1 MLQGSQ
7 VAHIGTTGELFRVA
21 PNIVELNLGFNL
33 LASWSEVLKLSA
45 ELPLLEHLTLSGNIL
60 SYDVDVDAPRVVFPT
75 VHTLVMNQTH
85 TSSWV
90 DLLRICR
97 DHFPALRQLHAA
109 SNAITNQAMQLDAAS
124 PLSCSSAVEVLDLS
138 HNELSDWSSL
148 TASIGSWPRLH
159 TLSLN
164 GNRLVQV
171 DPPSASSRSFAAL
184 SSLSL
189 SDNAIVA
196 WSSVDALNAFPSLEA
211 LRLTKNPLLTNVGAA
226 EARMLVVARCAA
238 LQVFNSSDIRPK
250 ERQDAEQMYLRRILH
265 EQSSLPAGSDK
276 VIQLTHPRLA
286 QLQALYP
293 DIHAAHEA
301 ATTGL
306 GTTGSGGGPAALA
319 KSLAKV
325 TFVVMSMNAT
335 TMDSMVKS
343 LPLSMTVAQVKAVV
357 EKKYG
362 LRPAEHQLSFRASKK
377 AMPIALDDDGGE
389 LGYFGVQDGGEL
401 LINDIW

>member
-1 MLQGSQ
+1 MFMSSSTQK
-7 VAHIGTTGELFRVA
+7 
-21 PNIVELNLGFNL
+21 
-33 LASWSEVLKLSA
+33 VLKLSA

-189 SDNAIVA
+189 SDNA
-196 WSSVDALNAFPSLEA
+196 VDALNAFPSLEA

-226 EARMLVVARCAA
+226 EARM
-238 LQVFNSSDIRPK
+238 
-250 ERQDAEQMYLRRILH
+250 
-265 EQSSLPAGSDK
+265 

-325 TFVVMSMNAT
+325 TFV
-335 TMDSMVKS
+335 
-343 LPLSMTVAQVKAVV
+343 
-357 EKKYG
+357 
-362 LRPAEHQLSFRASKK
+362 
-377 AMPIALDDDGGE
+377 
-389 LGYFGVQDGGEL
+389 
-401 LINDIW
+401 

>member
-1 MLQGSQ
+1 MFMSSSTQK
-7 VAHIGTTGELFRVA
+7 
-21 PNIVELNLGFNL
+21 
-33 LASWSEVLKLSA
+33 VLKLSA

-60 SYDVDVDAPRVVFPT
+60 SYDVDVDAPLVVFPT

-189 SDNAIVA
+189 SDNA
-196 WSSVDALNAFPSLEA
+196 VDAVNSFPSLEA

-250 ERQDAEQMYLRRILH
+250 
-265 EQSSLPAGSDK
+265 
-276 VIQLTHPRLA
+276 
-286 QLQALYP
+286 
-293 DIHAAHEA
+293 
-301 ATTGL
+301 
-306 GTTGSGGGPAALA
+306 
-319 KSLAKV
+319 
-325 TFVVMSMNAT
+325 
-335 TMDSMVKS
+335 
-343 LPLSMTVAQVKAVV
+343 
-357 EKKYG
+357 
-362 LRPAEHQLSFRASKK
+362 
-377 AMPIALDDDGGE
+377 
-389 LGYFGVQDGGEL
+389 
-401 LINDIW
+401 

>member
-1 MLQGSQ
+1 MSSSTQK
-7 VAHIGTTGELFRVA
+7 
-21 PNIVELNLGFNL
+21 
-33 LASWSEVLKLSA
+33 VLKLSA

-171 DPPSASSRSFAAL
+171 DPPSASSRSLAAL

-189 SDNAIVA
+189 SDNA
-196 WSSVDALNAFPSLEA
+196 VDALNAFPSLEA

-226 EARMLVVARCAA
+226 EARM
-238 LQVFNSSDIRPK
+238 

>member
-1 MLQGSQ
+1 
-7 VAHIGTTGELFRVA
+7 
-21 PNIVELNLGFNL
+21 
-33 LASWSEVLKLSA
+33 
-45 ELPLLEHLTLSGNIL
+45 
-60 SYDVDVDAPRVVFPT
+60 
-75 VHTLVMNQTH
+75 
-85 TSSWV
+85 
-90 DLLRICR
+90 
-97 DHFPALRQLHAA
+97 
-109 SNAITNQAMQLDAAS
+109 QLDAAS

-189 SDNAIVA
+189 SDNA
-196 WSSVDALNAFPSLEA
+196 VDAVNSFPSLEA

-226 EARMLVVARCAA
+226 EARM
-238 LQVFNSSDIRPK
+238 
-250 ERQDAEQMYLRRILH
+250 
-265 EQSSLPAGSDK
+265 
-276 VIQLTHPRLA
+276 
-286 QLQALYP
+286 
-293 DIHAAHEA
+293 AAHEA